1 MITNRSFITTCAYNE
16 NPIYLQ
22 SKNQNEGISF
32 FLLHWPNMKERYC
45 TVISSSFFIEV
56 WARSVSLWLVGSTLQ
71 HLWHNNSSLNELV
84 KGQNSFDILRLVSF
98 YSKENS
104 IIALKEI
111 IFFPRINNSITSML
125 PISSIGNAR
134 MWKKWKRWKNCPS
147 SYVMLLHNRIL
158 EYWKWIVNIVNEQ
171 LIYNF
176 KSYLSSYN

>member
-84 KGQNSFDILRLVSF
+84 KGQNSFGQVSF
-98 YSKENS
+98 YSKKNS

-111 IFFPRINNSITSML
+111 IFFQESIIPSHQCYLYLALEMQECERNENVGKTAL
-125 PISSIGNAR
+125 PPTLCFFITGS
-134 MWKKWKRWKNCPS
+134 
-147 SYVMLLHNRIL
+147 
-158 EYWKWIVNIVNEQ
+158 
-171 LIYNF
+171 
-176 KSYLSSYN
+176 

>member
-111 IFFPRINNSITSML
+111 IIFQESIIPSHQCYLYLALEMQECERNENVGKTALPPTLCFFITGS
-125 PISSIGNAR
+125 
-134 MWKKWKRWKNCPS
+134 
-147 SYVMLLHNRIL
+147 
-158 EYWKWIVNIVNEQ
+158 
-171 LIYNF
+171 
-176 KSYLSSYN
+176 